1 MGLGRWR
8 PSSRQTHR
16 LPCDDCAI
24 AIGRWMPFGLFRSAL
39 VGCQPPAWR
48 GRVKGRCSG
57 YALVPNRGRDNQSR
71 PNPDLA
77 LNNPAA
83 GCMPTAGPSCGGLS
97 TGRSLHAIP
106 GVKLPLAVILTAHR
120 LRSPCARP
128 GRRPRALVIKC
139 SALCRWGVT
148 RIGLKRCSWRPHNE
162 RPPVGRRVRQ

>member
-48 GRVKGRCSG
+48 GRVKGRCCG
-57 YALVPNRGRDNQSR
+57 YALVPNRGWDNQSR

-97 TGRSLHAIP
+97 TGRSLHAVP

-120 LRSPCARP
+120 LRAPYARP
-128 GRRPRALVIKC
+128 GRRRQYQASTSKAKGFGSGRLVL
-139 SALCRWGVT
+139 SLRSPTVT
-148 RIGLKRCSWRPHNE
+148 TFADG
-162 RPPVGRRVRQ
+162 G